1 MTGSQACSAL
11 CLLEDLVFGPG
22 YPYVGLVALT
32 FVSEPTVTF
41 TTTPENSLGEGVISF
56 LPLFANEQGE
66 NQFDRDVSWFSLW
79 PVSAL
84 ACRSMISPRHSHPK
98 FCIALH
104 KARSCEQRGQGEN
117 LNLMAL
123 CVYANTFNVSDV
135 PGLIKPKQFQHVQKS
150 AITSMARKIRDQWV
164 RSVRALV
171 ACVLPTTLFG
181 PTTFFGPKH
190 RFGNMTDRARY
201 RSSVQAVVGSDP
213 NISSMWCG
221 LDNMFL
227 LPPSWRLPIRTH
239 GICMECKHPASM
251 MLSVL
256 WATCAFAIMA
266 GCSATNHAQL

>member
-190 RFGNMTDRARY
+190 SKYDAVCPVGYLRFRHHGRPFVAFTGATEAESLVRALM
-201 RSSVQAVVGSDP
+201 SGEDVTS
-213 NISSMWCG
+213 
-221 LDNMFL
+221 L
-227 LPPSWRLPIRTH
+227 LPKRCSK
-239 GICMECKHPASM
+239 EQEHPA
-251 MLSVL
+251 V
-256 WATCAFAIMA
+256 
-266 GCSATNHAQL
+266 